1 MLQPGRAPTGNPK
14 GWGTHPAGMEKK
26 REDCSRMALQIN
38 IDNGGTLTDI
48 CIMADDAVKKTKVL
62 TTPYDLS
69 KCFFEGL
76 TKASGVLYGA
86 PDVKRLLE
94 EVDLIRYSTTQGT
107 NAICER
113 KGPRLGLILDAAAH
127 DLPSRLAAHDA
138 DVFEALVGDRIVF
151 LDAAAVTGENA
162 DVDVVKAIN
171 ALTAAGANRLVV
183 SFAGADF
190 QAVEDGFRLVALR
203 KYPRHLLGAVPI
215 LYGSDITT
223 DADGERR
230 TWTALIN
237 SFLHPSMETFLFNAE
252 NRLRAYRT
260 KNPLLI
266 FRNDGDASRVAKTI
280 AIKTY
285 SSGPRGGMEGVKAF
299 SRRYG
304 FTDSVSIDV
313 GGTTTDIGQYKDG
326 TVAEVRRGHV
336 EGISVSFPLCEILS
350 AGAGG
355 SSIFKAVE
363 GRIVIGPESVGAVP
377 GPACFGRG
385 GQQATI
391 TDASLLSGLF
401 DPSSYFGGGMGLDV
415 DRAAAAVTAN
425 IATPLGISLD
435 EALMRMEFAY
445 EEKIAAELHRFTHI
459 TPETV
464 MLAFGGAGPLN
475 ACGVADKAGI
485 RRVAIP
491 QMAAVFSAYG
501 IGACDISQRYQ
512 VSLADPAS
520 LEETLR
526 TLKVKAARDMFAEGC
541 AEGTYTVE
549 ARLVADFGEGRTEA
563 FPLGDQPVVPGAFA
577 AARSLDLE
585 LKAVKALRSAAET
598 AASFAQKAPAAAHG
612 KRNVLVR
619 EHGRIDVPVYRLADL
634 AAGDFAAGPAI
645 LEEDYFT
652 CRVPQ
657 GWQFVIS
664 DAGDILLSR
673 ED

>member
-1 MLQPGRAPTGNPK
+1 M
-14 GWGTHPAGMEKK
+14 
-26 REDCSRMALQIN
+26 SLQIN

-48 CIMADDAVKKTKVL
+48 CILSDDAVRKTKVL

-113 KGPRLGLILDAAAH
+113 KGPRLGLILDASAH
-127 DLPSRLAAHDA
+127 DLPSRLAAHDQ
-138 DVFEALVGDRIVF
+138 DVFEALVGDRIAF
-151 LDAAAVTGENA
+151 LDAAAISADEA
-162 DVDVVKAIN
+162 DVAVAKAIN
-171 ALTAAGANRLVV
+171 TLTAAGANRLVV
-183 SFAGADF
+183 SFGGADF
-190 QAVEDGFRLVALR
+190 QALENDFRLVALR

-215 LYGSDITT
+215 LYGSDLTT
-223 DADGERR
+223 DPDGERR

-237 SFLHPSMETFLFNAE
+237 SFLHPSMEAFLYNAE

-285 SSGPRGGMEGVKAF
+285 SSGPRGGMEGVKSF

-304 FTDSVSIDV
+304 FADTVSIDV
-313 GGTTTDIGQYKDG
+313 GGTTTDIGQYIDG

-355 SSIFKAVE
+355 SSIFKVVD

-385 GQQATI
+385 GREATI
-391 TDASLLSGLF
+391 TDASLLIGLF
-401 DPSSYFGGGMGLDV
+401 DPTSYFGGGMGLDA
-415 DRAAAAVTAN
+415 DRAAAAVTASV
-425 IATPLGISLD
+425 ASRLGLGLD
-435 EALMRMEFAY
+435 DALLRMEFAY
-445 EEKIAAELHRFTHI
+445 EEKIAAELHRFTKI
-459 TPETV
+459 SDETV

-475 ACGVADKAGI
+475 ACGVAEKAGI

-501 IGACDISQRYQ
+501 IGSCDVSQRYA
-512 VSLADPAS
+512 V
-520 LEETLR
+520 TLSDAAELSG
-526 TLKVKAARDMFAEGC
+526 TIAALKVKASRDMFAEGC
-541 AEGTYTVE
+541 ADGTYTLD
-549 ARLVADFGEGRTEA
+549 ARLVADFGDGRTLVHV
-563 FPLGDQPVVPGAFA
+563 LGDQLEVPAAFA
-577 AARSLDLE
+577 GARSVEVE
-585 LKAVKALRSAAET
+585 LKAVRSLREGAERSAR
-598 AASFAQKAPAAAHG
+598 FAPRSSAAAHG
-612 KRNVLVR
+612 KRNVLIR
-619 EHGRIDVPVYRLADL
+619 DRGRIDVPVYRLADL
-634 AAGDFAAGPAI
+634 ADGDFASGPAI

-652 CRVPQ
+652 CRVPEN
-657 GWQFVIS
+657 WQFVIS